1 MTDLTKKYLD
11 ARDSGLTYAQIAE
24 MFGVSK
30 QRVAQTCGKCQP
42 RHFQYI
48 TEKGCI
54 YPNLRKWM
62 NENKV
67 SKYELVRRMGYVN
80 SQSAA
85 SVALREHMIGRTEM
99 KKSYIDKLLKV
110 TGLSYEVLFYQE
122 EQQ

>member
-1 MTDLTKKYLD
+1 MTELTKKYLE
-11 ARDSGLTYAQIAE
+11 ARERGLTYAEIAE

-30 QRVAQTCGKCQP
+30 QRVAQTCGKHQP
-42 RHFQYI
+42 KHFQHI

-67 SKYELVRRMGYVN
+67 SKYDLVRRMGFVN

-85 SVALREHMIGRTEM
+85 SVALREHMIGKIEM

-122 EQQ
+122 EHP